1 MPPHDTREG
10 LLYATSAY
18 VLWGLSPLYWH
29 LLMHVPS
36 LEVTLHRIVWCALAV
51 GIVVGMGGRLS
62 STLLRLRDLRLL
74 ATLALTGLLI
84 AFNWGVMIWV
94 VANEQLVEGT
104 FGYYIN
110 PLINIGLGVLLLKER
125 LSPLRW
131 AAGALGLVA
140 VLVQTVALGKFP
152 FIAVALGGSFAFY
165 GYFRKTANIGG
176 LDGVFV
182 EALLLL
188 PFALLLLVWGT
199 LNGEAVFLS
208 GDVGMDF
215 LLMLCGPVT
224 ALPLVLFAAGAR
236 QIRLS
241 TIGFLQYIGP
251 SIGLILA
258 VFVFRERFTLVHA
271 LTFGS
276 VWCALLLLAVEGG
289 IRRVRP
295 LGALPP
301 LPPQKS

>member
-1 MPPHDTREG
+1 MPPQDTRDG

-51 GIVVGMGGRLS
+51 GIVVGISGRLS
-62 STLLRLRDLRLL
+62 STILRLRDLRLL

-110 PLINIGLGVLLLKER
+110 PLINIALGVVLLKER
-125 LSPLRW
+125 LSPFRW

-188 PFALLLLVWGT
+188 PVALLLLVWAA

-208 GDVGMDF
+208 GNFGMDL

-258 VFVFRERFTLVHA
+258 VFVFHERFTLVHA
-271 LTFGS
+271 LTFGC
-276 VWCALLLLAVEGG
+276 VWCALLLLAAEGG
-289 IRRVRP
+289 LRRVS
-295 LGALPP
+295 PP
-301 LPPQKS
+301 AASPPAPPQKS